1 MYTYKYTHTYT
12 YVCIFMYVYVCVCVF
27 ESVCACVCECVTYVT
42 ESEAML
48 CIKHILSSANVI
60 LLRKTV
66 LCALAI
72 AN

>member
-1 MYTYKYTHTYT
+1 MH
-12 YVCIFMYVYVCVCVF
+12 VYVCVCVF
-27 ESVCACVCECVTYVT
+27 ETVRVCVCECVTYVT

-48 CIKHILSSANVI
+48 YIKLVHILSSVNVI

-66 LCALAI
+66 SCALTI